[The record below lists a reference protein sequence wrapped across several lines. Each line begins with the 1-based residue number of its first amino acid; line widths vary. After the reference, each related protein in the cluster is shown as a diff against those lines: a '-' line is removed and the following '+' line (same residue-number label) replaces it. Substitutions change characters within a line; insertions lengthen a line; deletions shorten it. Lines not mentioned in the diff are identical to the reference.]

1 MLFIQIIIFLFFA
14 LAAPICVG
22 AGAVSFLDR
31 QKRNIGLMWMAGEL
45 LLLAAFQVMS
55 VPMILAGRLFSGL
68 VRVYAVFSVLAAAGG
83 MAVFVYKKKKTPVL
97 KEVQPKPGKTEKALW
112 IAVGVLLLV
121 QLFLTAFLAF
131 GDGDD
136 AYYMAV
142 STTSDVFD
150 SMYRFS
156 PYTGSST
163 KMDIRHSL
171 SPFPVYIAF
180 LSRVSGIHAAV
191 IFHVALPLL
200 LIPLAYVIYGMIGR
214 RLLKGKRRQLPAFM
228 LFVELLVLWGNYS
241 LYTAETFLIT
251 RTSQGK
257 AVLGNIMIPALFLL
271 LYMMGERLAESKMP
285 EACLWVLLAA
295 LVTCACL
302 CSVLGAFL
310 TVILLG
316 AFCLCAVFSY
326 KKWKLLLPAAASLLP
341 AVVFAGMYMLL
352 T

>member
-1 MLFIQIIIFLFFA
+1 
-14 LAAPICVG
+14 
-22 AGAVSFLDR
+22 
-31 QKRNIGLMWMAGEL
+31 MWMSGEL
-45 LLLAAFQVMS
+45 LLLAAFQAVS
-55 VPMILAGRLFSGL
+55 VPMILAGCLFSEL
-68 VRVYAVFSVLAAAGG
+68 VRVFAVFCVLAAVGG
-83 MAVFVYKKKKTPVL
+83 MAVFAYRKKKTPVL
-97 KEVQPKPGKTEKALW
+97 KEVPPKPGKTEKALW
-112 IAVGVLLLV
+112 IAVGVLLLA

-171 SPFPVYIAF
+171 SPFPIYIAF
-180 LSRVSGIHAAV
+180 LSRVSGLHAAA

-200 LIPLAYVIYGMIGR
+200 LIPLAYVIYGMVGR
-214 RLLKGKRRQLPAFM
+214 RLLKGKRRQLPVFM
-228 LFVELLVLWGNYS
+228 LFVELLVMWGNYS

-257 AVLGNIMIPALFLL
+257 AVLGNIIIPALFLL

-285 EACLWVLLAA
+285 EACLWALLAA
-295 LVTCACL
+295 LITCACL

-310 TVILLG
+310 VAILLG
-316 AFCLCAVFSY
+316 AFCFCAVLSY
-326 KKWKLLLPAAASLLP
+326 RKWKLLLPAAASLLP
-341 AVVFAGMYMLL
+341 AVVFAGMYMFLA
-352 T
+352 